1 MKLLI
6 VVNVDWF
13 FLSHRLP
20 IALAALAGGYE
31 VHVATTLTQEPG
43 KLESY
48 GFVVHPLTLN
58 RSAAGPT
65 ELVKVV
71 SDLVRIIRRVRPDLL
86 HLVTI
91 KPVLLG
97 GLAARLAPVNKIVF
111 AVSGLGHVFVA
122 EGGLGRLRRMLVRA
136 LYRFVLGAQNSTVIF
151 QNPDDRKVIESIAQL
166 SPERV
171 VLIPG
176 SGVDL
181 EQYAARPVEHGV
193 PVVLMAA
200 RLLTTKGVRE
210 YVAAARQLRGAGVQ
224 VRFWLVGEPDLANP
238 ASIQPDE
245 LAEWVRQ
252 GDVEVLGHRTDI
264 ADLMAKSLLV
274 VLPSYREGL
283 PKVLIEAAA
292 CGRAVITTDVPGCR
306 DAIENGVTGVLVPPR
321 DAEAL
326 ATAIGDLLLD
336 RAKCEAMGRAGRERA
351 QKLFDVRTV
360 VEEHLRIYAA
370 KGAG

>member
-20 IALAALAGGYE
+20 IALGALGAGYE
-31 VHVATTLTQEPG
+31 VHIATTLTQERA
-43 KLESY
+43 KLEAY
-48 GFVVHPLTLN
+48 GFVVHPLTLD
-58 RSAAGPT
+58 RSAASPIGLAKLT
-65 ELVKVV
+65 
-71 SDLVRIIRRVRPDLL
+71 SDLARLIWRIRPDVL

-97 GLAARLAPVNKIVF
+97 GLAARLAPAGRVIF

-122 EGGLGRLRRMLVRA
+122 EGVLGRLRRTLVAA
-136 LYRFVLGAQNSTVIF
+136 LYRFVLGAPNSAVIF
-151 QNPDDRKVIESIAQL
+151 QNPDDRRAIESVARLCSQ
-166 SPERV
+166 RTF
-171 VLIPG
+171 LIPG

-181 EQYAARPVEHGV
+181 EQYAERPVEPGD
-193 PVVLMAA
+193 PVVLMAS
-200 RLLTTKGVRE
+200 RLLRTKGVRE
-210 YVAAARQLRGAGVQ
+210 YVAAAQQLRLAGVQ
-224 VRFWLVGEPDLANP
+224 ARFWLVGELDLANP
-238 ASIQPDE
+238 ASIQPNE
-245 LAEWVRQ
+245 LSEWAQQ
-252 GDVEVLGHRTDI
+252 GHVEVLGHRSDM
-264 ADLMAKSLLV
+264 ADLMAKALLV

-283 PKVLIEAAA
+283 PKVLVEAAA

-336 RAKCEAMGRAGRERA
+336 RAKCKAMGKAGRERA
-351 QKLFDVRTV
+351 QKVFDVRTV

-370 KGAG
+370 KEAE

>member
-20 IALAALAGGYE
+20 IALGALNAGYE
-31 VHVATTLTQEPG
+31 VHIATTLTQGPEQ
-43 KLESY
+43 LEAY

-58 RSAAGPT
+58 RSAAGPIGLAKLT
-65 ELVKVV
+65 
-71 SDLVRIIRRVRPDLL
+71 SDLIRLIWRVHPDVL

-97 GLAARLAPVNKIVF
+97 GLAARLTPVERVIF

-122 EGGLGRLRRMLVRA
+122 EGMLGRLRRTLVGA
-136 LYRFVLGAQNSTVIF
+136 LYRFVLGAQNSVVIF
-151 QNPDDRKVIESIAQL
+151 QNPDDRKAIESVAQL

-181 EQYAARPVEHGV
+181 EQYVARPVEPGI

-210 YVAAARQLRGAGVQ
+210 YVAAAQQLRRAGVQ
-224 VRFWLVGEPDLANP
+224 VRFWLAGEPDLANP

-245 LAEWVRQ
+245 LAEWLRQ
-252 GDVEVLGHRTDI
+252 GDVEVLGPRTDM
-264 ADLMAKSLLV
+264 ANLMAQSLLV

-351 QKLFDVRTV
+351 QKVFDVRTV

-370 KGAG
+370 KEAQ